1 MRAALD
7 NETALTKIG
16 KTWSKSSHSNIID
29 VTQERHSVTSA
40 LMQGS
45 LISRSAVSIAIVS

>member
-45 LISRSAVSIAIVS
+45 LVSRSAVSIAIVS